1 MRAGRLLLTL
11 SFSLLAL
18 NFSLFTAGVQAE
30 ESARGWLERMI
41 QAFQQQ
47 NYRGVL
53 IYGNGQEWQTLA
65 ITHGVIDGMEQE
77 KLQHLTGLPREMVR
91 HGHDITCIHP
101 GDHSPR
107 LNSELSNPLHGF
119 SRVMEVDDG
128 QYHFTLGNVERIAGR
143 FAQRLQ
149 VTPVDA
155 DRYGYQLWLDQ
166 VSGLLLRSDL
176 LNHQQQVLERFQF
189 AQIDIG
195 LDLPTSAFEPDDQG
209 HKLTLY
215 SVSPDHEQI
224 NTADIGWLPGW
235 VPVGFHITAVIQA
248 GTSPAMKAEQN
259 GGPVTA
265 MSKLPVR
272 LMYSDGLAAFTL
284 FIDPVSQDHLPEM
297 TSRWGATA
305 AVVRYRE
312 HSSGDTDGD
321 NQSRLRVTVV
331 GELPADTMI
340 RIATS
345 VVPGGQAG
353 QDTDSVNSTLSATE
367 E

>member
-1 MRAGRLLLTL
+1 MRAGRLLLAL

-18 NFSLFTAGVQAE
+18 NFSLLTMSAQAE
-30 ESARGWLERMI
+30 EGARGWLERMT

-53 IYGNGQEWQTLA
+53 MYGDGQQWQTLA
-65 ITHGVIDGMEQE
+65 ITHAVIDGVEQE
-77 KLQHLTGLPREMVR
+77 KLQHLTGLPRKMVR
-91 HGHDITCIHP
+91 HGHDIVCIHP

-119 SRVMEVDDG
+119 SRVMDVDG
-128 QYHFTLGNVERIAGR
+128 QYHFTLGGVERIAGR

-166 VSGLLLRSDL
+166 VTGLLLRSDL

-189 AQIDIG
+189 AQIEIGADI
-195 LDLPTSAFEPDDQG
+195 PASAFEPDDQG

-215 SVSPDHEQI
+215 PVSPDHEQI
-224 NTADIGWLPGW
+224 STAGIGWLPGW
-235 VPVGFHITAVIQA
+235 VPSGFHITAVIQA
-248 GTSPAMKAEQN
+248 GSPQPQMAAEQN
-259 GGPVTA
+259 NESVKA

-284 FIDPVSQDHLPEM
+284 FIDPVSQEHLPEM

-305 AVVRYRE
+305 AVVRYRD
-312 HSSGDTDGD
+312 HSASADDGD
-321 NQSRLRVTVV
+321 SPGRLRVTVV

-345 VVPGGQAG
+345 VIPATLAEQN
-353 QDTDSVNSTLSATE
+353 TDSVNSALSAAE

>member
-1 MRAGRLLLTL
+1 MRGGRLLLTL
-11 SFSLLAL
+11 SFSLLVL
-18 NFSLFTAGVQAE
+18 STQAE
-30 ESARGWLERMI
+30 EGARGWLERMT

-53 IYGNGQEWQTLA
+53 IYGDGQEWQTLA
-65 ITHGVIDGMEQE
+65 ITHAVIDGVEQE

-91 HGHDITCIHP
+91 HGHDIVCIHP

-119 SRVMEVDDG
+119 SRVMDIDDG

-166 VSGLLLRSDL
+166 VTGLLLRSDL

-189 AQIDIG
+189 AQIEIGPDI
-195 LDLPTSAFEPDDQG
+195 PATAFEPDDQG

-215 SVSPDHEQI
+215 PVSPDHEQI
-224 NTADIGWLPGW
+224 STADIGWLPGW
-235 VPVGFHITAVIQA
+235 VPSGFHITAVIQA
-248 GTSPAMKAEQN
+248 GSPQPQVAAEQKDDS
-259 GGPVTA
+259 GA

-284 FIDPVSQDHLPEM
+284 FIDPVSQEHLPEM

-312 HSSGDTDGD
+312 HSSAEADGD

-345 VVPGGQAG
+345 VVPAALAEQN
-353 QDTDSVNSTLSATE
+353 TDSANSALSAAE

>member
-1 MRAGRLLLTL
+1 M
-11 SFSLLAL
+11 
-18 NFSLFTAGVQAE
+18 
-30 ESARGWLERMI
+30 
-41 QAFQQQ
+41 
-47 NYRGVL
+47 
-53 IYGNGQEWQTLA
+53 
-65 ITHGVIDGMEQE
+65 
-77 KLQHLTGLPREMVR
+77 
-91 HGHDITCIHP
+91 DI
-101 GDHSPR
+101 
-107 LNSELSNPLHGF
+107 
-119 SRVMEVDDG
+119 DDG

-166 VSGLLLRSDL
+166 VTGLLLRSDL

-189 AQIDIG
+189 AQIEIGPDI
-195 LDLPTSAFEPDDQG
+195 PATAFEPDDQG

-215 SVSPDHEQI
+215 PVSPDHEQI
-224 NTADIGWLPGW
+224 STADIGWLPGW
-235 VPVGFHITAVIQA
+235 VPSGFHITAVIQA
-248 GTSPAMKAEQN
+248 GSPQPQVAAEQKDDS
-259 GGPVTA
+259 GA

-284 FIDPVSQDHLPEM
+284 FIDPVSQEHLPEM

-312 HSSGDTDGD
+312 HSSAEADGD

-345 VVPGGQAG
+345 VVPAALAEQN
-353 QDTDSVNSTLSATE
+353 TDSANSALSAAE

>member
-1 MRAGRLLLTL
+1 MRGGRLLLTL
-11 SFSLLAL
+11 SFSLLVL
-18 NFSLFTAGVQAE
+18 STQAE
-30 ESARGWLERMI
+30 EGARGWLERMT

-53 IYGNGQEWQTLA
+53 IYGDGQEWQTLA
-65 ITHGVIDGMEQE
+65 ITHAVIDGVEQE

-91 HGHDITCIHP
+91 HGHDIVCIHP

-119 SRVMEVDDG
+119 SRVMEIDDG

-166 VSGLLLRSDL
+166 VTGLLLRSDL

-189 AQIDIG
+189 AQIEIGPDI
-195 LDLPTSAFEPDDQG
+195 PATAFEPDDQG

-215 SVSPDHEQI
+215 PVSPDHEQI
-224 NTADIGWLPGW
+224 STADIGWLPSW
-235 VPVGFHITAVIQA
+235 VPSGFHITAVIQA
-248 GTSPAMKAEQN
+248 GSPQPQVAAEQKDDS
-259 GGPVTA
+259 GA

-284 FIDPVSQDHLPEM
+284 FIDPVSQEHLPEM

-312 HSSGDTDGD
+312 HSSAEADGD
-321 NQSRLRVTVV
+321 NRSRLRVTVV

-345 VVPGGQAG
+345 VVPAALAEQN
-353 QDTDSVNSTLSATE
+353 TDSANSALSATE

>member
-1 MRAGRLLLTL
+1 MRGGRLLLTL
-11 SFSLLAL
+11 SFSLLVL
-18 NFSLFTAGVQAE
+18 STQAE
-30 ESARGWLERMI
+30 EGARGWLERMT

-53 IYGNGQEWQTLA
+53 IYGDGQEWQTLA
-65 ITHGVIDGMEQE
+65 ITHAVIDGVEQE

-91 HGHDITCIHP
+91 HGHDIVCIHP

-119 SRVMEVDDG
+119 SRVMEIDDG
-128 QYHFTLGNVERIAGR
+128 QYHFTLGNVERIVGR

-166 VSGLLLRSDL
+166 VTGLLLRSDL

-189 AQIDIG
+189 AQIEIGPDI
-195 LDLPTSAFEPDDQG
+195 PATAFEPDDQG

-215 SVSPDHEQI
+215 PVSPDHEQI
-224 NTADIGWLPGW
+224 STADIGWLPSW
-235 VPVGFHITAVIQA
+235 VPSGFHITAVIQA
-248 GTSPAMKAEQN
+248 GSPQPQVAAEQKDDS
-259 GGPVTA
+259 GA

-284 FIDPVSQDHLPEM
+284 FIDPVSQEHLPEM

-312 HSSGDTDGD
+312 HSSAEADGD

-345 VVPGGQAG
+345 VVPAALAEQN
-353 QDTDSVNSTLSATE
+353 TDSANSALSATE

>member
-1 MRAGRLLLTL
+1 MRGGRLLLTL
-11 SFSLLAL
+11 SFSLLVLSA
-18 NFSLFTAGVQAE
+18 QAE
-30 ESARGWLERMI
+30 EGARGWLERMT

-53 IYGNGQEWQTLA
+53 IYGDGQEWQTLA
-65 ITHGVIDGMEQE
+65 ITHAVIDGVEQE

-91 HGHDITCIHP
+91 HGHDIVCIHP

-119 SRVMEVDDG
+119 SRVMDIDDG

-166 VSGLLLRSDL
+166 VTGLLLRSDL

-189 AQIDIG
+189 AQIEIGPDI
-195 LDLPTSAFEPDDQG
+195 PATAFEPDDQG

-215 SVSPDHEQI
+215 PVSPDHEQI
-224 NTADIGWLPGW
+224 SMADIGWLPGW
-235 VPVGFHITAVIQA
+235 VPSGFHITAVIQA
-248 GTSPAMKAEQN
+248 GSPQTQMAAEQKDDS
-259 GGPVTA
+259 GA

-284 FIDPVSQDHLPEM
+284 FIDPVSQEHLPEM

-312 HSSGDTDGD
+312 HSSAEADGD

-345 VVPGGQAG
+345 VVPAALAEQN
-353 QDTDSVNSTLSATE
+353 TDSVNSTLSATE